1 MAMNVKEAAVSE
13 RLRSATRKFYSLRW
27 NVWPNL
33 PSTEDRRAMCGDSS
47 RGERQLCSTTQT
59 DFQIWSILQNGQ
71 MSPLKSE
78 GAEPYKTVENC
89 KDW

>member
-1 MAMNVKEAAVSE
+1 MNVKERSRQRTTSIRSE
-13 RLRSATRKFYSLRW
+13 KVFSLRW
-27 NVWPNL
+27 NFWPSL
-33 PSTEDRRAMCGDSS
+33 PSTEDMRAMCDDSS

-78 GAEPYKTVENC
+78 GAEPYKTAENC